1 MAPKKVAKKAPAKKV
16 AAKGRKKAA
25 APEAPKTLEGKF
37 ELQLQSVGLSGA
49 LELADKFEADYE
61 VITTG
66 FPGLNKLIGGDKIK
80 HCGWPRFCHAE
91 IYSEVEGVG
100 KTTISLKI
108 GVAWQRAGKRVG
120 IVDIEP
126 SIIPASSS
134 LMNLSVSAGSFVHA
148 LAPSPKRLSLAIWI
162 ASSISLTRKTDAT
175 GPKNSS
181 L

>member
-66 FPGLNKLIGGDKIK
+66 FPGLNKLIGGAKIK
-80 HCGWPRFCHAE
+80 HR
-91 IYSEVEGVG
+91 SEEH
-100 KTTISLKI
+100 TSELQSLRHL
-108 GVAWQRAGKRVG
+108 VC
-120 IVDIEP
+120 
-126 SIIPASSS
+126 
-134 LMNLSVSAGSFVHA
+134 
-148 LAPSPKRLSLAIWI
+148 RLL
-162 ASSISLTRKTDAT
+162 LE
-175 GPKNSS
+175 
-181 L
+181 